1 MLYLIKVVSA
11 YSQRRR
17 IMKTLKKVLFAP
29 ILAIAYLIALPFA
42 IAIMIYEL
50 RDEERIFNRYGG

>member
-1 MLYLIKVVSA
+1 
-11 YSQRRR
+11 
-17 IMKTLKKVLFAP
+17 MKTLKKVLFAP
-29 ILAIAYLIALPFA
+29 ILAIAYLITLPFA